1 MTTDIKTLTIG
12 SHVLVGGKRVKVCG
26 ITRKKVGYHE
36 NGKPC
41 EHLRYARLN
50 EVEPI
55 PIEGEL
61 MKGIGLHDNGTY
73 ILLYGCDQIYHTS
86 SSRIE
91 FRRICKSEY
100 FRLKFRKKYGYL
112 CTITCRY
119 LHEAEAFL
127 ALHGV
132 ELIKE

>member
-1 MTTDIKTLTIG
+1 MIDIKTLTIG

-36 NGKPC
+36 NGKPY

-55 PIEGEL
+55 PITDEL
-61 MKGIGLHDNGTY
+61 LEEIGFDVTKG
-73 ILLYGCDQIYHTS
+73 TS
-86 SSRIE
+86 LWQKTETSENVTLSCAGFLRIDKSDFYKLT
-91 FRRICKSEY
+91 FRERYKSAIN
-100 FRLKFRKKYGYL
+100 
-112 CTITCRY
+112 ITCRY

-127 ALHGV
+127 ALNGV